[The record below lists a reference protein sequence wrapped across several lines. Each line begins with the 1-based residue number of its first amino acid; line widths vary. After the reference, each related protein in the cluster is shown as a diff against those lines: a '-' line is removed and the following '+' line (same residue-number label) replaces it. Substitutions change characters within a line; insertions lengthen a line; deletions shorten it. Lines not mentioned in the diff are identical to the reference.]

1 MSIPAM
7 QQQFSSAVPLL
18 QTGVS
23 GLDVVLG
30 GGLPAG
36 GLYLIQGLAGSGKT
50 TLACQIGFNHARQGK
65 KVLMLT
71 LLGESHA
78 KMLNHFSNFSFYD
91 EALVGQQ
98 LVFFSAYSSLVTGGL
113 RDLLQQ
119 IISTMSEQQPSIL
132 IIDGFRSV
140 RNSSATDLALAEF
153 MHSLNSVVS
162 SMGCTTF
169 LLSPVEGN
177 VTDSENTL
185 VDGVIELGQHEQGM
199 GVIREMRLFKVR
211 GAKHLLGKHVF
222 EVKHD
227 GVVVYPRFEALATSG
242 EAPPAQ
248 RARLSVGIPSWD
260 ERLGG
265 GIVSGSIT
273 CLLGSPG
280 VGKTIMGLHFIADG
294 LKNGEKCLIVGFHE
308 SPDSLVQKALSIG
321 LALQQHLDDGSLEI
335 MWQLP
340 LEILIDDLASRMLNN
355 IRTRAVGRLLV
366 DGVEGLDN
374 LIMHPERS
382 RSFLVA
388 LTNEL
393 RLHRVTVYMT
403 EQLHYFKKSSPGAE
417 PSSSALY
424 ENIMLLEYFASADVN
439 HRQVAVMK
447 LRENGYDGA
456 NRLMTITNHGIVV
469 GGPVSSVG
477 KCPNGAA

>member
-1 MSIPAM
+1 MANDNNTEPSP
-7 QQQFSSAVPLL
+7 SAAATL
-18 QTGVS
+18 QTCVS

-36 GLYLIQGLAGSGKT
+36 SLYLIQGLAGSGKT

-65 KVLMLT
+65 KVLVLT

-78 KMLNHFSNFSFYD
+78 KMINHFRPFSFFD
-91 EALVGQQ
+91 ESVIGKEMM
-98 LVFFSAYSSLVTGGL
+98 FFSAYASLVKGGL
-113 RDLLQQ
+113 RDLLHL
-119 IISTMSEQQPSIL
+119 IIATMSEQQPAIL
-132 IIDGFRSV
+132 IIDGFRSI

-153 MHSLNSVVS
+153 MHSLNSLVS

-185 VDGVIELGQHEQGM
+185 VDGVIELSQHEQGM
-199 GVIREMRLFKVR
+199 GVIRELRLFKVR
-211 GAKHLLGKHVF
+211 GARHLLGKHVF
-222 EVKHD
+222 EVKD
-227 GVVVYPRFEALATSG
+227 EGVVVYPRFEALATSC
-242 EAPPAQ
+242 EAPPAHTE
-248 RARLSVGIPSWD
+248 RLSVGIPSWD
-260 ERLGG
+260 ERIGG
-265 GIVSGSIT
+265 GIISGSIT

-294 LKNGEKCLIVGFHE
+294 LKRGENCLIVGFHE
-308 SPDSLVQKALSIG
+308 SPASLVQKARSVGIE
-321 LALQQHLDDGSLEI
+321 LQPHVDDGSLEI

-340 LEILIDDLASRMLNN
+340 LEILIDDLASALLNN
-355 IRTRAVGRLLV
+355 IRVRTVSRLLI
-366 DGVEGLDN
+366 DGVEGLGS

-382 RSFLVA
+382 RAFQVA

-393 RLHRVTVYMT
+393 RLHRVTVYVT

-424 ENIMLLEYFASADVN
+424 ENIILLEYFASGDVN

-456 NRLMTITNHGIVV
+456 NRLMTISDNGITV
-469 GGPVSSVG
+469 GEPSSTINRHANLG
-477 KCPNGAA
+477 